1 MLDAHELH
9 SKAVDH
15 TMSPTSISIPS
26 GDAPATPLVERVQD
40 FVSKHKTVILIASAA
55 AVTAAGIAYLHY
67 SSTSS
72 IGKDL
77 NGNGEKKK
85 KPSTRGTKKKKQ
97 DSKVD
102 GPILEERKPKVE
114 DGAVG
119 GLLLYSTC

>member
-1 MLDAHELH
+1 
-9 SKAVDH
+9 
-15 TMSPTSISIPS
+15 MSPTSISIPS

-72 IGKDL
+72 IGF
-77 NGNGEKKK
+77 NGNEEKKK
-85 KPSTRGTKKKKQ
+85 KSSTRGTKKKKQ

-114 DGAVG
+114 DGVG

>member
-1 MLDAHELH
+1 
-9 SKAVDH
+9 
-15 TMSPTSISIPS
+15 MSPTSISIPS

-55 AVTAAGIAYLHY
+55 AVAAAGIAYLHY

-72 IGKDL
+72 IGNDF
-77 NGNGEKKK
+77 NGNEEKKK
-85 KPSTRGTKKKKQ
+85 KPSTRGMKKKKQ
-97 DSKVD
+97 DGKAD

-119 GLLLYSTC
+119 ELLSYSTC

>member
-1 MLDAHELH
+1 
-9 SKAVDH
+9 
-15 TMSPTSISIPS
+15 MSPTSISIPS
-26 GDAPATPLVERVQD
+26 GDAPAPLVERVQD
-40 FVSKHKTVILIASAA
+40 FVSKHKTAILIASAA

-72 IGKDL
+72 I
-77 NGNGEKKK
+77 NGNKK

-97 DSKVD
+97 DGKVD

-119 GLLLYSTC
+119 GLLPYSTC